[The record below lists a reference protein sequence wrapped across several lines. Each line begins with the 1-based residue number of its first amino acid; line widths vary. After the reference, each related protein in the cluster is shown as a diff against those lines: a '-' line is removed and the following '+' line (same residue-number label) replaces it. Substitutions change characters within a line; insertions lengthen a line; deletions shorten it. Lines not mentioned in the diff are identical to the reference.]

1 MQGLERWEGSD
12 LPYTSH
18 ALPAPAQAFH
28 GSAYSGT
35 PFMGCIAAARRGVI
49 VVGQLT
55 RPEQAAAALKIAEA
69 LGWPLVA
76 DVLSGMALYLHQPC
90 VKERRDVLAA

>member
-18 ALPAPAQAFH
+18 ALPPPLQAFH
-28 GSAYSGT
+28 SSAYSGA
-35 PFMGCIAAARRGVI
+35 PFMGCIAAARRGII
-49 VVGQLT
+49 VVGQV
-55 RPEQAAAALKIAEA
+55 RAEQAAAALRIAEG

-76 DVLSGMALYLHQPC
+76 DVLSGTGISPSPFMC
-90 VKERRDVLAA
+90 ESW